1 MSNVMVD
8 LGALIASKQ
17 EESVL
22 SASVLS
28 GELVI
33 HAVPSKIVSLMEFL
47 RSNPNLQCSTLID
60 LTAVDYPARDKR
72 FDVVYHLLS
81 MYQNLRVRIKVS
93 INDDELIPSIFQTH
107 KAAEWFEREVFDMY
121 GIRFS
126 DHPDLRRLLTDY
138 GLRVIL

>member
-33 HAVPSKIVSLMEFL
+33 HAVPVSYTHL
-47 RSNPNLQCSTLID
+47 TLP
-60 LTAVDYPARDKR
+60 T
-72 FDVVYHLLS
+72 
-81 MYQNLRVRIKVS
+81 
-93 INDDELIPSIFQTH
+93 
-107 KAAEWFEREVFDMY
+107 KA
-121 GIRFS
+121 
-126 DHPDLRRLLTDY
+126 
-138 GLRVIL
+138 